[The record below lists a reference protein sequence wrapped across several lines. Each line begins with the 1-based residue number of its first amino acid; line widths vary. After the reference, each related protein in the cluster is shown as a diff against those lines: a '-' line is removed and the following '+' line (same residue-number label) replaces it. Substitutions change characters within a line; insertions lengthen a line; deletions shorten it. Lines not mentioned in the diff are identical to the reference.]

1 MDDSLFFATFD
12 PLFVNAPE
20 TCTLC
25 IVRPPAF
32 NYEYAIEEG
41 SGQRTYQ
48 KGFCCSACAMDL
60 MRKLAAREASEW
72 KEEEVAME
80 AEHLDIADMQKRRLA
95 TFGAR

>member
-1 MDDSLFFATFD
+1 MDDTLFFATFD

-32 NYEYAIEEG
+32 NYEYTVEQE
-41 SGQRTYQ
+41 SGQRTYE
-48 KGFCCSACAMDL
+48 KGFCCRDCALAL
-60 MRKLAAREASEW
+60 MRRLEAREASEW
-72 KEEEVAME
+72 QEEEAALE
-80 AEHLDIADMQKRRLA
+80 ADHLDVEDLQKRRLA

>member
-12 PLFVNAPE
+12 PLFINAPE

-32 NYEYAIEEG
+32 NYEYAVGIEN
-41 SGQRTYQ
+41 GQRTYE
-48 KGFCCSACAMDL
+48 KGFCCTACALAL
-60 MRKLAAREASEW
+60 MRKLESREASEW
-72 KEEEVAME
+72 REEEEAME
-80 AEHLDIADMQKRRLA
+80 ADHLDTADLQKRRLA